1 MNILLYFSLGA
12 SIASFLGLVVDR
24 FPERSIVLPASHC
37 DHCHSRLG
45 ISEMIPILSQVYY
58 GSRCKHCKH
67 AIPKRY
73 MVIEAICGI
82 LFVLFGLGQMQLTTL
97 LLLLMSLMLALYDLD
112 QQEYPVFVWLVFTS
126 LLLLFAHSYSLFAV
140 LCLFGILA
148 YMFPLKIG
156 SGDFFYLASLSLI
169 MDKMSILWIIQI
181 GSWLG
186 IITIISRKQKRTP
199 IAFVPFLAAGFVLVL
214 LMQRLGLFL

>member
-156 SGDFFYLASLSLI
+156 S
-169 MDKMSILWIIQI
+169 DKMSILWIIQI

-186 IITIISRKQKRTP
+186 IITILSRKQKRTP